1 MSVLWTSA
9 EAEAATLGAA
19 GTPFAASGVSIDTR
33 TLKPGDLFVALNGAM
48 RDGHE
53 FVRAAFAAK
62 ASAALVSRKPPGI
75 SETASLLTVAN
86 TLRALEDLGRASR
99 ARCHAKII
107 AVTGSA
113 GKTTT
118 KEMLRLAC
126 GALGAT
132 HASAASYNNHW
143 GVPLSLASMPKEAE
157 FGIFEIG
164 MNHFG
169 EIRSLVS
176 FVRPHV
182 ALITTIAPAHLEFFG
197 SCEAIA
203 DAKSEI
209 FEGIVPGGAAVLP
222 ADSPYA
228 ERLRARAKQANV
240 GRILSFG
247 KEAGADARLVSLQD
261 CAEGMRIEVQVL
273 GREAHFRLQ
282 ASGLHLAINAVGAL
296 LAVAAAE
303 GDTLNAAA
311 ALSTFSALKGRGA
324 RSRISFRGG
333 PIEIVDESYN
343 ANPASMAAA
352 LDVLS
357 RLEPAAAGR
366 RIAVLGDMLELG
378 TEGPAL
384 HASLVKNIDDARVDL
399 IFLAGP
405 AMRALW
411 DVLPASRRGAYA
423 ETSGAL
429 APQVV
434 NAVRAGDVVLVK
446 ASNGIRMSQIVEA
459 LKKSDQKGEAA

>member
-19 GTPFAASGVSIDTR
+19 SAPFAASGVSIDTR
-33 TLKPGDLFVALNGAM
+33 TLKPGDLFVALNGDA

-62 ASAALVSRKPPGI
+62 ASAALVSRTPPGV
-75 SETASLLTVAN
+75 SERASLLTIAN
-86 TLRALEDLGRASR
+86 TLRGLEDLGRASR
-99 ARCHAKII
+99 ARSHAKII

-143 GVPLSLASMPKEAE
+143 GVPLSLASMPREVE

-209 FEGIVPGGAAVLP
+209 FESIVPGGAAVLP

-247 KEAGADARLVSLQD
+247 KGEGADARLVSLQD
-261 CAEGMRIEVQVL
+261 SAEGMRIEAQVL
-273 GREAHFRLQ
+273 GREAHFRMQ

-296 LAVAAAE
+296 LAIAAAE

-311 ALSTFSALKGRGA
+311 ALANFSALKGRGA
-324 RSRISFRGG
+324 RSPIPFRDGT
-333 PIEIVDESYN
+333 IEVVDESYN

-357 RLEPAAAGR
+357 RLEPAAGGR

-378 TEGPAL
+378 TEGPVL
-384 HASLVKNIDDARVDL
+384 HASLARNIDDARVDL
-399 IFLAGP
+399 VFLAGP
-405 AMRALW
+405 AMGTLW

-423 ETSGAL
+423 ETSAAL

-446 ASNGIRMSQIVEA
+446 ASNGIGMSKVVEA
-459 LKKSDQKGEAA
+459 FTGSDQKGEAA